1 MSNLLSTLIN
11 SAGAMQAFDRAL
23 STVQNNVANSNTP
36 GFAKRRQSLIAMAFE
51 PSFGFPGGVLAGKLL
66 NYRDVYAERSVRH
79 EQQML
84 GNASQRAANLADIEP
99 LFNVTEEG
107 GIPTALSGLFQAFSV
122 LSVSPNNVSA
132 RQGVLDRAR
141 SLASSFNQAAA
152 NLRSSAY
159 NTDQQVRGAVD
170 KINALVSQ
178 VRDINAQRRNNY
190 ETVSAAGPDAQLN
203 TALESLSELV
213 DYTTLEQADGTVTV
227 LLGGQVPLVIGDHQY
242 EISADFSSGPVRI
255 LDAQSNDISGM
266 VQSGKLEALLEL
278 KNQTIPSYLADLD
291 RLATVVA
298 DRVNGVLFEGVDRN
312 GATPTKNLFTYSDQ
326 PAVTLTVSDILPEE
340 LSAALPEAPG
350 GNGNSLRLAALANSK
365 EIDGFTFTEFYGGLA
380 SRLGR
385 DLSEARDNVQL
396 HSDLLTQSQALRHAN
411 QGVSLD
417 EEAAH
422 MIEFQRA
429 YQASAQFLKVLN
441 DLTEVVIHLV

>member
-84 GNASQRAANLADIEP
+84 GNASQRTANLANIEP

-122 LSVSPNNVSA
+122 LGVSPNNLSA

-159 NTDQQVRGAVD
+159 NTDQQIRGTVE

-203 TALESLSELV
+203 TALESLAELV

-242 EISADFSSGPVRI
+242 QISADFSSGPVRV
-255 LDAQSNDISGM
+255 LDAQANDISGT
-266 VQSGKLEALLEL
+266 VQSGRLDALLGL

-298 DRVNGVLFEGVDRN
+298 DRVNGALFEGVDLN

-326 PAVTLTVSDILPEE
+326 PAVTLAVSDILPEE

-385 DLSEARDNVQL
+385 DLAEARDNEEL
-396 HSDLLTQSQALRHAN
+396 HSDLLTQAQALRHEN